1 MCKPEMVKSLF
12 CAGCMYT
19 MFQTTA
25 TLFFGH
31 NFGK

>member
-1 MCKPEMVKSLF
+1 MIVS
-12 CAGCMYT
+12 T
-19 MFQTTA
+19 QNTVFQKTA